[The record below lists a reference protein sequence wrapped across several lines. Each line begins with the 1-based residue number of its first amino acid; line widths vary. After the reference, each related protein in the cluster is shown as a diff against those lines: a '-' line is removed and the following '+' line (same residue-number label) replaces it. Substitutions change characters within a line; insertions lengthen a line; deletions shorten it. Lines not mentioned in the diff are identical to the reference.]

1 MSTYKDIR
9 TKFEVALNENIKYPS
24 KWMKDMHIAYN
35 TFNPNGRWIAPKS
48 KTGVQELLRA
58 ELDNS
63 APEDDIVRFL
73 AICGIAQD
81 DYSIESGDISGKFD
95 SWLITMNVD
104 YDYFGKK
111 LSAGTTYGIVNA
123 IDFSGGVKQVIGDKD
138 LTPDRLQVTQNIV
151 GIITSPEKLLEIL
164 SKPGGRLESVINDKN
179 YLDFCK
185 ELLIAVYGYTPS
197 KRYTDIN
204 DLGTDEKVFDIV
216 HDFSK
221 YVDLIDAKSIRAIEK
236 DFGEILGGLLMFN
249 LVKKI
254 GPGNGLSFPTESN
267 APLTDFTFDGLNVS
281 SKAGKGAKP
290 SSSGFIKQINAHVA
304 ETGYTLT
311 PEEQEVMDKVLNP
324 LVSTDK
330 ERKNVKFLKK
340 SSYSTTFT
348 NSVKL
353 FEIHLGGGTAWD
365 YWKGQTGLSG
375 EINRDDFVE
384 SFITLKENGNLNSTL
399 SQFVNMTKIK
409 SSKADVKKL
418 LTARNEQES
427 IDALD
432 LIMAKGKFDILIG
445 IILYGCSKELQKH
458 INANYSETLSG
469 LINKAT
475 QVKQL
480 YMKTKI
486 KKGLIGF
493 KLKSMDVSK
502 FILGT
507 LNGIESWKLK
517 AITISML

>member
-9 TKFEVALNENIKYPS
+9 TKFQVVLNENIKYPS
-24 KWMKDMHIAYN
+24 KWMKDMHKAYN
-35 TFNPNGRWIAPKS
+35 TLNPNGRWIAPKS

-63 APEDDIVRFL
+63 APEDDIARFL

-95 SWLITMNVD
+95 SWLITMGVD
-104 YDYFGKK
+104 HDYFGKK

-138 LTPDRLQVTQNIV
+138 LTPDRLQVTQDKV
-151 GIITSPEKLLEIL
+151 GVITSPENLLKLVNT
-164 SKPGGRLESVINDKN
+164 RLDSLISDEN
-179 YLDFCK
+179 YLEFCK

-197 KRYTDIN
+197 KVYADIN
-204 DLGTDEKVFDIV
+204 DLGSDEKVFDIV
-216 HDFSK
+216 HDLSK
-221 YVDLIDAKSIRAIEK
+221 YVDLIDAKSIKVIEK

-249 LVKKI
+249 LVRKI
-254 GPGNGLSFPTESN
+254 GPGNGLAFPSDSN
-267 APLTDFTFDGLNVS
+267 APLTDFYFDGLGVS

-304 ETGYTLT
+304 KTGYKLT

-324 LVSTDK
+324 LVSTYK

-348 NSVKL
+348 NSVRL

-375 EINRDDFVE
+375 EINRDDFIE

-427 IDALD
+427 LDALD

-458 INANYSETLSG
+458 INSNYSEILSG

-502 FILGT
+502 FMLGT

>member
-9 TKFEVALNENIKYPS
+9 TRFEVVLNENLRYPS

-63 APEDDIVRFL
+63 SPEDDIVRFL

-138 LTPDRLQVTQNIV
+138 LTPDRLQVTQDKIGV
-151 GIITSPEKLLEIL
+151 ITSPENLLKLVNT
-164 SKPGGRLESVINDKN
+164 RLDSLISDEN
-179 YLDFCK
+179 YLEFCK

-197 KRYTDIN
+197 KVYTDIN
-204 DLGTDEKVFDIV
+204 DLGSDEKVFDII
-216 HDFSK
+216 HDLSK
-221 YVDLIDAKSIRAIEK
+221 YVDLIDAKSIKVVEK

-249 LVKKI
+249 LVRKI
-254 GPGNGLSFPTESN
+254 GPGNGLAFPSDSN
-267 APLTDFTFDGLNVS
+267 APLTDFYFDGLGVS

-304 ETGYTLT
+304 KTGYKLT

-353 FEIHLGGGTAWD
+353 FQTHLGGGTAWD
-365 YWKGQTGLSG
+365 YWKAQTGLSG

-427 IDALD
+427 IDAFD